1 MSRLPTAA
9 CPCCRYEG
17 DLTAF
22 LVSDEARQAINA
34 LAHTNPVVNDWLKP
48 LMLYVRLFGVEGEQM
63 GFKQLARL
71 CYEVSEIVGKGTV
84 VHRGSTYSVTP
95 SQWQRGFDIVRECKT
110 LNLPLTNHS
119 YLLGVVGNLA
129 SERAAKMERR
139 AEKDKQHGHHR
150 TSNYRAADESHETGG
165 KRRAEMS
172 AEERAQADAARQ
184 KCLAAAGMAVK
195 KVG

>member
-22 LVSDEARQAINA
+22 LVSDEARIAINT
-34 LAHTNPVVNDWLKP
+34 LAQTNPVVNDWLKP
-48 LMLYVRLFGVEGEQM
+48 LLLYVRLFAPVGEQM
-63 GFKQLARL
+63 GYKQLTRL
-71 CYEVSEIVGKGTV
+71 CSEVAVLVGKV
-84 VHRGSTYSVTP
+84 SIEHRGAMYSVTP
-95 SQWQRGFDIVRECKT
+95 SIWQKGFDIVRECKT

-129 SERAAKMERR
+129 AEWAAKKEKRVEHERQTGQSR
-139 AEKDKQHGHHR
+139 VPSYQPP
-150 TSNYRAADESHETGG
+150 HEPKG
-165 KRRAEMS
+165 KRRVEMTP
-172 AEERAQADAARQ
+172 EERARADAARQ
-184 KCLAAAGMAVK
+184 KCLDAAGKAFK

>member
-48 LMLYVRLFGVEGEQM
+48 LMLYVRLFAPVGEQM
-63 GFKQLARL
+63 GYKQLTSL
-71 CYEVSEIVGKGTV
+71 CYEVAALVGAGTV
-84 VHRGSTYSVTP
+84 VHRGSTYSVTL
-95 SQWQRGFDIVRECKT
+95 SQWQKGFDIVRECKT

-129 SERAAKMERR
+129 SERAAKLELRHERNLQSG
-139 AEKDKQHGHHR
+139 QHRSSG
-150 TSNYRAADESHETGG
+150 YRPPSEPQG
-165 KRRAEMS
+165 KRRVEMTV
-172 AEERAQADAARQ
+172 EERAQADAARQ
-184 KCLAAAGMAVK
+184 KCLDAAGLAGK

>member
-48 LMLYVRLFGVEGEQM
+48 LMLYVRLFAPVGEQM
-63 GFKQLARL
+63 GFKQLTRL
-71 CYEVSEIVGKGTV
+71 CCEVSEIVGKGTV

-95 SQWQRGFDIVRECKT
+95 SQWQKGFDIVRECKT

-129 SERAAKMERR
+129 SERAAKLELRHERNLQSG
-139 AEKDKQHGHHR
+139 QHRSSG
-150 TSNYRAADESHETGG
+150 YRPPSEPQG
-165 KRRAEMS
+165 KRRVEMTV
-172 AEERAQADAARQ
+172 EERAQADAARQ
-184 KCLAAAGMAVK
+184 KCLDAAGLAVK